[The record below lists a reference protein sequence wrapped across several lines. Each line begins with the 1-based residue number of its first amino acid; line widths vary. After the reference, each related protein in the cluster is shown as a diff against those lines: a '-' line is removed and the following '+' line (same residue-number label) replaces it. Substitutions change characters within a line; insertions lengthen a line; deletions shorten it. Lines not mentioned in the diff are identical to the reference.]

1 MGENQKI
8 NYYEIDGQKFTEQQ
22 LGEIL
27 IKAELY
33 DLQMQ
38 IRSGKRENHQKFA
51 KRNLEIFKQMLI
63 NIRNFQ
69 RMNQAINEVKAANP
83 YVNVEEMKTQLVLH
97 HNRLLGGMIN

>member
-38 IRSGKRENHQKFA
+38 IRSGKRENRQKFA

-69 RMNQAINEVKAANP
+69 RMNQVINEVKAANP